1 HDREQRQL
9 YRRSERRSSD
19 RLHPLELMSPST
31 QRRALD
37 GGVDE
42 LELRDGAMD
51 AARCPLVEPPEEEAP
66 GNLPELAVQRQLREK
81 YDVGSEVTALESGPT
96 QRAGAHHALQ
106 HIDESNTLQRRAE
119 PLDHAGGSKIQPVV
133 VLLNHDAIFVDQRR

>member
-1 HDREQRQL
+1 MARSRRPACEGRATLHELARQVASIRHGRPQHDREQRQL

-96 QRAGAHHALQ
+96 
-106 HIDESNTLQRRAE
+106 
-119 PLDHAGGSKIQPVV
+119 
-133 VLLNHDAIFVDQRR
+133 